1 MGRTHHD
8 VDHLVHSLPTTSLLA
23 FSTTRTDKVDLQRH
37 PPIVA
42 HVCQKALQL
51 APGRKKTGTISCACA
66 NHNHVQHRRFCLP
79 KARSCG
85 AAGYI
90 RQEVSEAKVGAMAT
104 QSFCAGS
111 HEEGSGDVAL
121 AIVSLGLVQ
130 KLRYVVPKRYKRCL
144 GSGRATRFEKIK
156 WQAKKLKRTGR
167 VQTMASVVFVEV
179 IQPSHTHVA
188 AGLLEF
194 TDSSLV
200 EICRQRYL
208 WDGARVSV
216 LASRTNYGISKTSY
230 KGKANNRL
238 HAWQEL
244 GTKFGKPPGPSDIHN
259 SQHSATPCLPPSQHH
274 WRARGSL
281 SLCLPLGLRASFA
294 ACCCLGRAR

>member
-1 MGRTHHD
+1 
-8 VDHLVHSLPTTSLLA
+8 
-23 FSTTRTDKVDLQRH
+23 
-37 PPIVA
+37 
-42 HVCQKALQL
+42 
-51 APGRKKTGTISCACA
+51 
-66 NHNHVQHRRFCLP
+66 
-79 KARSCG
+79 
-85 AAGYI
+85 
-90 RQEVSEAKVGAMAT
+90 MAT

-130 KLRYVVPKRYKRCL
+130 KLRYVVPKRYKRC
-144 GSGRATRFEKIK
+144 
-156 WQAKKLKRTGR
+156 

-216 LASRTNYGISKTSY
+216 LASRTNYGISKTGY

-244 GTKFGKPPGPSDIHN
+244 GTKFGKPPGPS
-259 SQHSATPCLPPSQHH
+259 
-274 WRARGSL
+274 
-281 SLCLPLGLRASFA
+281 
-294 ACCCLGRAR
+294 